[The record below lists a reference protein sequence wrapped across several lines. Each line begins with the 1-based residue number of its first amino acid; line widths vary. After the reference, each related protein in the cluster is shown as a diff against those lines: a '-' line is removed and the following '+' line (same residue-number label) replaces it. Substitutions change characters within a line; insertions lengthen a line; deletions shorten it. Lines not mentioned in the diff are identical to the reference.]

1 MLANLLRF
9 LTTSQRPS
17 MSQNSLF
24 TLRCLI
30 LWRTH
35 PLYTPVVSNFEIN
48 AGNALFDLK
57 GLPSLALKR
66 ELWRSARL
74 LLSR

>member
-17 MSQNSLF
+17 KSQNSLF

-57 GLPSLALKR
+57 GLPSLALSK
-66 ELWRSARL
+66 ENYGEAHAYC
-74 LLSR
+74 SR